1 MSLNCERPN
10 RGRKPLVSV
19 EINGGRRALVF
30 LLPRTPCLSKVR
42 SDGLIK
48 RGVSESV
55 DEIFPCAARFDSMGF
70 GLVSFERVTVDS
82 SIQVGV
88 SGPTVWV
95 KVEGKGSFLN
105 SGNLKEFSREML
117 DRGYREFVVDLADCA
132 MMDSTFMGTMASVAL
147 RLKEIG
153 HGHLHIVHCGNRSQ
167 QLLSGLGLDQIFD
180 IHSDGTG
187 TPECEALEQA
197 SRSQT
202 LDSRKKE
209 QAETMLEAHEA
220 LCEAAP
226 ENIFRFKDVLDFLRQ
241 DLRHET
247 SSK

>member
-1 MSLNCERPN
+1 VRLFKRCIANQF
-10 RGRKPLVSV
+10 V
-19 EINGGRRALVF
+19 E
-30 LLPRTPCLSKVR
+30 
-42 SDGLIK
+42 D
-48 RGVSESV
+48 
-55 DEIFPCAARFDSMGF
+55 FPTAARFDSMAF

-88 SGPTVWV
+88 RGPTVWV
-95 KVEGKGSFLN
+95 KVEGRGSFLN
-105 SGNLKEFSREML
+105 SGNLKEFAREML

-147 RLKEIG
+147 RLKELG
-153 HGHLHIVHCGNRSQ
+153 RGHLHIVHCGNRSQ

-180 IHSDGTG
+180 IHNDGASA
-187 TPECEALEQA
+187 PECEALGEATKEQ
-197 SRSQT
+197 SP
-202 LDSRKKE
+202 DSRKME

-241 DLRHET
+241 DLHHET